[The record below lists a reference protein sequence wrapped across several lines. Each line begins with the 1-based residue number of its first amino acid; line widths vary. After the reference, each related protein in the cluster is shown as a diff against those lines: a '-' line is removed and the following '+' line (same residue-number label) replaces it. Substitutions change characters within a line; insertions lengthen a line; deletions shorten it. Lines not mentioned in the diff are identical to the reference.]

1 MEIVRNNPRK
11 MVVNF
16 YEFLGTALFVF
27 LILQSTGN
35 GIAVPLALFMVII
48 IFGQV
53 TGGHFN
59 PAVTLGIYFWLG
71 EYKKHRRQ
79 CFLIIC
85 FQLLGAMTGMQIAVW
100 TLASV
105 VNDSYQV
112 PVQYVPLMCPKNPA
126 DETQCEVPNGD
137 YSQDVQIW
145 MTQIICTYVFVCVIL
160 MVKGKDTAPSNDGVL
175 GALAVV
181 LTLGGLI

>member
-11 MVVNF
+11 MVVNL
-16 YEFLGTALFVF
+16 YEFLGTAFFVF
-27 LILQSTGN
+27 LILQSTGDS
-35 GIAVPLALFMVII
+35 IAVPLALFTVII

-59 PAVTLGIYFWLG
+59 PAVTLGIYTWLG

-79 CFLIIC
+79 CFMIIC

-105 VNDSYQV
+105 VDGSYQV

-126 DETQCEVPNGD
+126 DET
-137 YSQDVQIW
+137 
-145 MTQIICTYVFVCVIL
+145 
-160 MVKGKDTAPSNDGVL
+160 
-175 GALAVV
+175 
-181 LTLGGLI
+181 